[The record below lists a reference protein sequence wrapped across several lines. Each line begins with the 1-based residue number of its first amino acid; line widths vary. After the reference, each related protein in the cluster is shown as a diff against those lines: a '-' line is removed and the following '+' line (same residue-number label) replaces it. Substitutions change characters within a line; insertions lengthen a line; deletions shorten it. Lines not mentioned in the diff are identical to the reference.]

1 MTSAIDPLKPI
12 TGTPTTQS
20 VRDNFSV
27 AKSEI
32 EFLQGATGF
41 ADYNDTA
48 TTGSPIAVSS
58 STWTKLTNNALGT
71 NTIKKLPS
79 GVTDLWN
86 SSTNQLA
93 LSGLPLYS
101 QVESRIDLVVTTSG
115 ANQTVQIRTKLA
127 IGDGIEFALPA
138 SEAFFKTAGAHTV
151 IVNIPFYIGSAPV
164 QANPG
169 EFQIFSDASCTVKVN
184 GWYMRASKF
193 TG

>member
-20 VRDNFSV
+20 VRDNFTA

-32 EFLQGATGF
+32 EFLQGVTGF

-48 TTGSPIAVSS
+48 TAGSPIAVSS

-71 NTIKKLPS
+71 STIKKLPS

-127 IGDGIEFALPA
+127 IGNGIEFALPA
-138 SEAFFKTAGAHTV
+138 GEALFKTAGAHTV